1 MTAAGSTATGDPV
14 LVRPALERDYPAV
27 ARIQY
32 RCPETAQW
40 PLGDYTGYPL
50 LLALLGG
57 EPGGIGGQPAGFCS
71 WRQSAPD
78 EAEVLNIAVDPAFR
92 RRGVASALLAAMC
105 EQAQGTI
112 FLEVAEPNSPAIA
125 LYRKHGW
132 QYAGLREGYYDHGL
146 VNAVVMKKRSW

>member
-1 MTAAGSTATGDPV
+1 VAGDRV
-14 LVRPALERDYPAV
+14 LVRAALERDYPAI

-40 PLGDYTGYPL
+40 PLGDYSAYPL
-50 LLALLGG
+50 LLAVVADH
-57 EPGGIGGQPAGFCS
+57 PAGFCS
-71 WRQSAPD
+71 WRQSALD
-78 EAEVLNIAVDPAFR
+78 EAEILNIAVDPAFR
-92 RRGVASALLAAMC
+92 RRGVASALLTALC
-105 EQAQGTI
+105 ESAKGTI

-132 QYAGLREGYYDHGL
+132 EDAGLRAGYYDHGI

>member
-1 MTAAGSTATGDPV
+1 VARAI
-14 LVRPALERDYPAV
+14 LVRPAAERDYPAIT
-27 ARIQY
+27 RIQY
-32 RCPETAQW
+32 HCPETAQW

-50 LLALLGG
+50 LLAV
-57 EPGGIGGQPAGFCS
+57 IGKQPAGFCS

-78 EAEVLNIAVDPAFR
+78 EAEILNIAVDPAFR
-92 RRGVASALLAAMC
+92 RRGVASALLTELC
-105 EQAQGTI
+105 GQAQGTI

-132 QYAGLREGYYDHGL
+132 EEAGLRPGYYNQGI

>member
-1 MTAAGSTATGDPV
+1 LTSADPV
-14 LVRPALERDYPAV
+14 LIRPALERDYPAI

-32 RCPETAQW
+32 RSPETAQW

-50 LLALLGG
+50 LLGVIDG
-57 EPGGIGGQPAGFCS
+57 RTAGFCS

-78 EAEVLNIAVDPAFR
+78 EAELLNIAVDPDFR
-92 RRGVASALLAAMC
+92 RRGVASALLTALC
-105 EQAQGTI
+105 QQAQGTI

-132 QYAGLREGYYDHGL
+132 EDAGWREGYYDHGT
-146 VNAVVMKKRSW
+146 VNAVVMKKRS

>member
-1 MTAAGSTATGDPV
+1 VIDKMV
-14 LVRPALERDYPAV
+14 VIRPATEPDYKAI

-40 PLGDYTGYPL
+40 PLGDYSGYPL
-50 LLALLGG
+50 LLALVAGA
-57 EPGGIGGQPAGFCS
+57 PAGFCS

-78 EAEVLNIAVDPAFR
+78 EAELLNIAVHPDYR
-92 RRGVASALLAAMC
+92 RRGIGSALLTVLR

-112 FLEVAEPNSPAIA
+112 FLEVAETNSPAIA

-132 QYAGLREGYYDHGL
+132 EAAGLREGYYDGT
-146 VNAVVMKKRSW
+146 VNAVVMKKCSW